1 VPEHSAEITRE
12 STKNDIKRPH
22 VGENQRISQLSE
34 QFRSFSRYT
43 EQVAVS
49 KGALSPVLAAQRRA
63 AILHALSSEGA
74 LRIAGLADEL
84 GVSEV
89 TIRRDVDVLQEQGLV
104 EKVHGGVTTNGYQ
117 TGTLEPAFEDTQEIE
132 TRSKSAIAKEAAQ
145 LVSPGHAVAL
155 MGGSTVFALAKELV
169 TMGSLTIVTNSI
181 PVSDLFYRHGLDT
194 HQVIV
199 TGGVRTPT
207 NSLVGPIAAGTLQRF
222 NVDTV
227 FMGAHG
233 MENGVGFSTPNLLE
247 ADINRVA
254 IAQSREVCVLA
265 DHTKWGARG
274 FSTFATFG
282 DIDTLI
288 TNDGMGSEALT
299 LLSDTIDNVI
309 VAQPAAESQ

>member
-1 VPEHSAEITRE
+1 M
-12 STKNDIKRPH
+12 
-22 VGENQRISQLSE
+22 
-34 QFRSFSRYT
+34 
-43 EQVAVS
+43 
-49 KGALSPVLAAQRRA
+49 LAAKRRA

-89 TIRRDVDVLQEQGLV
+89 TIRRDVELLQEQGLV
-104 EKVHGGVTTNGYQ
+104 EKVHGGVTMNGYQ
-117 TGTLEPAFEDTQEIE
+117 TGTLEPAFEETQEIE
-132 TRSKSAIAKEAAQ
+132 TRSKSAIAKEAKK
-145 LVSPGHAVAL
+145 LVSPGQAIAL
-155 MGGSTVFALAKELV
+155 MGGSTVFALATELL
-169 TMGSLTIVTNSI
+169 TMDSLTIITNSI
-181 PVSDLFYRHGLDT
+181 PVSDLFYRQGNDT

-233 MENGVGFSTPNLLE
+233 IEHGVGLSTPNVLE
-247 ADINRVA
+247 ADVNRVA
-254 IAQSREVCVLA
+254 IAQSRNVCVLA

-282 DIDTLI
+282 DIHTLI
-288 TNDGMGSEALT
+288 TDDGLAPDALEI
-299 LLSDTIDNVI
+299 LSDQVENVI
-309 VAQPAAESQ
+309 VASRVAVTQ